1 MISFKQFIL
10 EKSGDDGPPSYKPLN
25 MQELLE
31 VLQTECSNAKWMFTD
46 NTPLWRGDA
55 SLSIKELPGFTAGI
69 IAEPKSRVSQNTG
82 NYYTLIFDN
91 IKSRIDVP
99 KRGKSFIAST
109 DSTTAHGFGEVFFNL
124 YAVIPFNSTKIG
136 VVPHSDMWS
145 SNITMFGKTLRIKTW
160 NTAFQK
166 IGLPDDNWSE
176 WEQFD
181 EDLKNQNQTAL
192 AQLEKSSLIDVSYA
206 STFLEQITDA
216 YSVEKTDQSVH
227 TTETLSHI
235 EDCEVWIGG
244 KCIFI
249 PRSVWSE
256 IRKTINGKSK

>member
-10 EKSGDDGPPSYKPLN
+10 EKSGDDGPPSYKPLT

-31 VLQTECSNAKWMFTD
+31 VVQTECSNAKWMFKD
-46 NTPLWRGDA
+46 NTPLWRGDVN
-55 SLSIKELPGFTAGI
+55 LQMDDMRPNTAGL
-69 IAEPKSRVSQNTG
+69 IAEPKSRISENTS

-91 IKSRIDVP
+91 IKSRINVP

-109 DSTTAHGFGEVFFNL
+109 DSSRAHGFGEHYSSL

-136 VVPHSDMWS
+136 IVPHSDMWGTE
-145 SNITMFGKTLRIKTW
+145 ITMFGKTLKIKTW

-181 EDLKNQNQTAL
+181 EDLKNENQAAL
-192 AQLEKSSLIDVSYA
+192 ARLKNQSLIDASYA

-227 TTETLSHI
+227 TTETLSLM

-249 PRSVWSE
+249 PCSLWSE
-256 IRKTINGKSK
+256 IRETINGKSK